1 MKILI
6 IDDSEDDRLM
16 YRRALQKDTRTVYDI
31 LEAADGTEGLNHL
44 LGSAPECILLDY
56 SLPGHNGIEV
66 LKRIREQH
74 TFAPVVMMTG
84 QGNEA
89 IAVKAIHEGA
99 QNYIPKSIITPE
111 TLQHAVF
118 AAIEHCK
125 MEKRIHDQ
133 RAALE
138 IFSRALA
145 HDLKE
150 PIRTIKSFMDLL
162 ADHQSFS
169 DEERGYF
176 DYIQKAANR
185 MGDLVEMVYFYTR
198 LDSIPP
204 QSTENISNVNI
215 VLQEARENIKQLM
228 DERGAVITGS
238 DLPQVYI
245 NPTHLLQVLQNLL
258 CNAIHHSEAQPQIQ
272 VHATKRAGDW
282 LLQVT
287 DNGPGIPE
295 AYRTQIFE
303 PFRRMSHN
311 KEQGLGLGLAV
322 CKKIVETYGGKIWYE
337 PGTGGGSHFLFTLPG
352 PDVAT
357 DAPAPMT
364 NSTSQ
369 SMPIDPMG
377 ELMARIMLVED
388 NEADIRLTKI
398 LLIEKGKL
406 QCNLLVAHDGL
417 EALQMLQAAPT
428 HEQDN
433 RVDLMLLDINM
444 PGMDGFS
451 LLEKLQTEQTL
462 RHIPVVMC
470 STSSDDKDIERAKSL
485 GAVGYMNK
493 PPRMDKLKSY
503 IEHMPN
509 IRLYHTDNGY
519 ILMRAG

>member
-6 IDDSEDDRLM
+6 IDDSEDDRLL
-16 YRRALQKDTRTVYDI
+16 YRRALQKDAQTSYDI
-31 LEAADGTEGLNHL
+31 LEAEDGTQGLKYL
-44 LGSAPECILLDY
+44 ETDTPKCVLLDY

-66 LKRIREQH
+66 LKSIREQH
-74 TFAPVVMMTG
+74 PFMPVVMMTG

-89 IAVKAIHEGA
+89 IAVKAMHEGA
-99 QNYIPKSIITPE
+99 QNYIAKSTITSE
-111 TLQHAVF
+111 TLQHAVST
-118 AAIEHCK
+118 AVEHCK

-133 RAALE
+133 RTALE

-162 ADHQSFS
+162 AEHRGFSS
-169 DEERGYF
+169 DEEDYF
-176 DYIQKAANR
+176 NHIQKAADR
-185 MGDLVEMVYFYTR
+185 MGALVEMVYFYTR
-198 LDSIPP
+198 LDSIPK
-204 QSTENISNVNI
+204 QSTQDICDVGT
-215 VLQEARENIKQLM
+215 VLQEAKENIKQLM
-228 DERGAVITGS
+228 DERSAVITGS

-295 AYRTQIFE
+295 SYRAQIFE

-352 PDVAT
+352 SDVT
-357 DAPAPMT
+357 TNAPAPMT
-364 NSTSQ
+364 NATSQ
-369 SMPIDPMG
+369 SMPIDPIG

-406 QCNLLVAHDGL
+406 QCNLSVAHDGL
-417 EALQMLQAAPT
+417 EALEMLQAATT

-451 LLEKLQTEQTL
+451 LLEKLRAEQTL

-470 STSSDDKDIERAKSL
+470 STSNDDKDIERAKSL
-485 GAVGYMNK
+485 GAIGYMNK
-493 PPRMDKLKSY
+493 PPRIDKLKSY

-509 IRLYHTDNGY
+509 IHLRHVDDGY
-519 ILMRAG
+519 VLIRAG